1 MENFVFLAV
10 LFAAAC
16 HAGWNALIKVG
27 LDPLS
32 TTTLISLGAGL
43 VALALVP
50 LVGMPASAAW
60 PWLIASVIV
69 HLCYFASLIESYRTG
84 DLGQVYP
91 IARGSAP
98 LMTAAATTVFIG
110 EKLSLIGWTG
120 ILSLVAGVLLLS
132 ARGGRELAEVDRR
145 AIGFALFTALT
156 ICAYSVV
163 DGIGA
168 RLSTNPNAYSLWLF
182 IGIAVVML
190 PYAIYRDGPDVIPA
204 MRRFWRR
211 GLAGGALQ
219 LLSYGIAIWAMTAAP
234 IAIVATLRETS
245 VLFGAVI
252 AVVVLKEP
260 LRAARIVAACL
271 IVCGLILIR
280 LQ

>member
-1 MENFVFLAV
+1 METFVFLAV

-32 TTTLISLGAGL
+32 TTTLISVGSGI
-43 VALALVP
+43 VALAFAP
-50 LVGMPASAAW
+50 LVGMPASAAR
-60 PWLIASVIV
+60 PWLLASVVI
-69 HLCYFASLIESYRTG
+69 HLVYFASLIESYRTG

-98 LMTAAATTVFIG
+98 LMTAAATTIFIG
-110 EKLSLIGWTG
+110 ETLGAIGWTG
-120 ILSLVAGVLLLS
+120 IVALVAGVLLLS
-132 ARGGRELAEVDRR
+132 ARGGRELAEIDRR

-168 RLSTNPNAYSLWLF
+168 RLSENPNAYSVWLF
-182 IGIAVVML
+182 MGIAVVIV
-190 PYAIYRDGPDVIPA
+190 PYALYRDGRDVIPA
-204 MRRFWRR
+204 MRRFWLR
-211 GLAGGALQ
+211 GFAGGALQ
-219 LLSYGIAIWAMTAAP
+219 VLSYGIAIWAMTAAP

-245 VLFGAVI
+245 VLFGAAI
-252 AVVVLKEP
+252 AVIVLKEP
-260 LRAARIVAACL
+260 LRPVRVGAACL